1 MLDAGVVNRTGR
13 ILSAEELKK
22 NGMPGAAMRI
32 NEKESREFSLVIR
45 EHDEDIVLTQ
55 KDIREVQ
62 LAKGAISAGI
72 NIMLEKAGRK
82 KEEIKKIVLA
92 GAFGNSINKESAV
105 AIGLL
110 PDIDIKKIHAV
121 GNAAGA
127 GAIMVLA
134 DDREQKKALELP
146 RITQHVELAEI
157 KGFQEKFISA
167 MSF

>member
-1 MLDAGVVNRTGR
+1 MCSSDL
-13 ILSAEELKK
+13 
-22 NGMPGAAMRI
+22 
-32 NEKESREFSLVIR
+32 
-45 EHDEDIVLTQ
+45 
-55 KDIREVQ
+55 
-62 LAKGAISAGI
+62 
-72 NIMLEKAGRK
+72 
-82 KEEIKKIVLA
+82 
-92 GAFGNSINKESAV
+92 
-105 AIGLL
+105 
-110 PDIDIKKIHAV
+110 V